1 MNNPQEKAHELIV
14 YLSKR
19 KDSKLITK
27 EMLADAY
34 ELIFHHEWGIA
45 LEIVMEI
52 LYEGDFSWDEK
63 GLRIAQDAW
72 QAAGLDWSIWKS
84 LLKTGS

>member
-1 MNNPQEKAHELIV
+1 MNDPQKKAIELIE
-14 YLSKR
+14 YLSAR
-19 KDSKLITK
+19 QELAAISKEQIL
-27 EMLADAY
+27 DAS
-34 ELIFHHEWGIA
+34 ELIMYHEWGIA
-45 LEIVMEI
+45 LENLMEI

-63 GLRIAQDAW
+63 GLRIAEEAW